1 MKNIYFIFIM
11 INIFEINSVYHWKV
25 HYVVLAY
32 KNRSIV
38 FTINSGHV
46 RGLYSW
52 ERFRKPWIGPFDSV
66 PRTNGARPMAATLRF
81 RTLCLNIAGA
91 TGYQDSTIDGS
102 NVVTWT
108 TTTTITIVTITTLM
122 MMAITKGTFIR
133 IFLEATA
140 GNKLRSRSSC
150 RIRLDRLPAVED
162 FHQ

>member
-1 MKNIYFIFIM
+1 VFTIKKFTLLYL
-11 INIFEINSVYHWKV
+11 HT
-25 HYVVLAY
+25 

-52 ERFRKPWIGPFDSV
+52 ERFRRPWIGPFESV

-91 TGYQDSTIDGS
+91 PVYQDSTIDGP

-108 TTTTITIVTITTLM
+108 TTTTITIVTITTSM
-122 MMAITKGTFIR
+122 MMATMKGTFII
-133 IFLEATA
+133 IFLEDAT

-150 RIRLDRLPAVED
+150 RIRLDRLLVAD